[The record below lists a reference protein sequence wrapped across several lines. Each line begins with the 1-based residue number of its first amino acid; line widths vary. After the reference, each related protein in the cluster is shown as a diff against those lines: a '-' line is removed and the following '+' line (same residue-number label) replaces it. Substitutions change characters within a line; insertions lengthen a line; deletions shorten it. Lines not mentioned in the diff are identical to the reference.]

1 MFVLRGSIMG
11 RIIFI
16 RGLPG
21 SGKSTHS
28 KNYIEQNPNIIRVN
42 KDDIRALMGYT
53 KFNKQKEKLVVECEY
68 NMAQEAITRGFDV
81 LVDDTNLNPYHK
93 NRYENLARMA
103 DAEFE
108 IIEIDTPIEECI
120 RRDSLRERSV
130 GEEVIRNMAK
140 KWGVE

>member
-1 MFVLRGSIMG
+1 
-11 RIIFI
+11 
-16 RGLPG
+16 
-21 SGKSTHS
+21 
-28 KNYIEQNPNIIRVN
+28 
-42 KDDIRALMGYT
+42 MGYT